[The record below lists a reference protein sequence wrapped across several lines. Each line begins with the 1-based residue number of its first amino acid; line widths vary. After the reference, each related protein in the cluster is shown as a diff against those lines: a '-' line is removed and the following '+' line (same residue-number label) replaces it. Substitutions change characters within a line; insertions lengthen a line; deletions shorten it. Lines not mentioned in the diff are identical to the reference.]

1 MVIYAIINDVKNGNA
16 SPVCIQTMDIEKCFD
31 EMDYIETH
39 NDLYD
44 AGIQNELFTLI
55 ATLDEKC
62 TVRVKT
68 PCGPTER
75 FNLEKLVLQGSVF
88 GPIKCSI
95 QIDTLGRESLVQNSG
110 LYLYKNAIN
119 VMSLSMVDDVCS
131 VNNCNSD
138 SVEANAMINV
148 KMEQKKLRLSQK
160 KCVQIHIGK
169 KKDDRCTTTLKVH
182 ENTMLKKDHASY
194 LGDILS
200 ADGTIDATIEDRRQR
215 GIGIESKITGMVNN
229 VSLGIHFFRIAL
241 TLRESMMINGILT
254 NSEVWYSVKKKHLDV
269 LESLDLMLLRK
280 FFKAHSKT
288 AKESFFLECGI
299 VPIRFTIDKRK
310 LMYLRTI
317 LRRPVTDMVQKVYKV
332 QKTVKTPDDWGV
344 DIKEVLQKYRID
356 LTDEQ
361 IMETSIY
368 KYEKI
373 VQKAVNAGA
382 IEYLNDKAASH
393 SKSEELMKS
402 DLVREEYLNDP
413 RFTTSDIQLLFQ
425 MKTKMLPVKTSF
437 PSMWNNDVS
446 CRTCQSSVQVESQQ
460 HLLFC
465 SGLLKWVD
473 VPHGVKYIDIFDH
486 PDKQLR
492 IVKLYR
498 DLLRQ
503 QEILLNCAE

>member
-1 MVIYAIINDVKNGNA
+1 
-16 SPVCIQTMDIEKCFD
+16 
-31 EMDYIETH
+31 
-39 NDLYD
+39 
-44 AGIQNELFTLI
+44 
-55 ATLDEKC
+55 
-62 TVRVKT
+62 
-68 PCGPTER
+68 
-75 FNLEKLVLQGSVF
+75 
-88 GPIKCSI
+88 
-95 QIDTLGRESLVQNSG
+95 
-110 LYLYKNAIN
+110 
-119 VMSLSMVDDVCS
+119 
-131 VNNCNSD
+131 
-138 SVEANAMINV
+138 
-148 KMEQKKLRLSQK
+148 
-160 KCVQIHIGK
+160 
-169 KKDDRCTTTLKVH
+169 
-182 ENTMLKKDHASY
+182 
-194 LGDILS
+194 
-200 ADGTIDATIEDRRQR
+200 
-215 GIGIESKITGMVNN
+215 
-229 VSLGIHFFRIAL
+229 
-241 TLRESMMINGILT
+241 MINGILT

-317 LRRPVTDMVQKVYKV
+317 LRRPVTDMVRKVYKV

-382 IEYLNDKAASH
+382 IQYLNDKAASH